1 MCRHT
6 THERRKHDGHT
17 VSPGHLATRP
27 AQEFQESA
35 KMIAGEA
42 RALSRLLN
50 QYADQADQAVKT
62 LVP

>member
-1 MCRHT
+1 
-6 THERRKHDGHT
+6 
-17 VSPGHLATRP
+17 
-27 AQEFQESA
+27 
-35 KMIAGEA
+35 MIAGEA